1 MFYDKKLINIWK
13 CILLQFLWLPDGK
26 NIHQHKKCIFPE
38 GKTFTST
45 TNIYQRVMQ
54 FTRWVQPL
62 RTRKIFWIS
71 SLSYTNIMVDI
82 WLFDEKSIGSYNT
95 KNIWCCG
102 FYFEASTNI
111 YIIFHTKLKNIDGKI
126 TLLVIKQ

>member
-1 MFYDKKLINIWK
+1 M
-13 CILLQFLWLPDGK
+13 GK
-26 NIHQHKKCIFPE
+26 TSTSTKHVYFERK
-38 GKTFTST
+38 KTFTST

-95 KNIWCCG
+95 KNI
-102 FYFEASTNI
+102 
-111 YIIFHTKLKNIDGKI
+111 
-126 TLLVIKQ
+126 